1 MSIADLVTLSVL
13 QAITPSLREAVS
25 AIARG
30 DRKGRSI
37 ADLVTLSVLQAITP
51 SPREAVS
58 AIARGD
64 RKCRSIADL
73 PLLLGSHLGQNYGP

>member
-30 DRKGRSI
+30 DRKGMSI
-37 ADLVTLSVLQAITP
+37 ADLVTQFITCYYP
-51 SPREAVS
+51 ISE
-58 AIARGD
+58 
-64 RKCRSIADL
+64 RSGI
-73 PLLLGSHLGQNYGP
+73 SNS